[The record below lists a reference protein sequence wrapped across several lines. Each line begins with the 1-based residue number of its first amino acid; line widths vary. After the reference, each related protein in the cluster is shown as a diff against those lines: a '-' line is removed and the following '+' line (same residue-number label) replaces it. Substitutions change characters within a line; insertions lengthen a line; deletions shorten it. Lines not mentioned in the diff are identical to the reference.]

1 MSEYEITYHIDPQLD
16 EAARDELNS
25 TIDAEIVK
33 ESGKVVHGSNILRR
47 KLAYEID
54 KKQSVFT
61 RVVDIEIEPEYITNI
76 HKSLQKNPSVLRF
89 VILQTPR
96 REDSGAKLMDQ
107 LKQSLG
113 KGKPVVKGPAKQVT
127 MQDVEKGIEEAL
139 SEEVK

>member
-25 TIDAEIVK
+25 AIESEVAK
-33 ESGKVVHGSNILRR
+33 ESGKVVHGSTSLRR

-61 RVVDIEIEPEYITNI
+61 RVLDIEIESENI
-76 HKSLQKNPSVLRF
+76 QNILKSLQKNPSILRF

-96 REDSGAKLMDQ
+96 REDGGAKLMEQ
-107 LKQSLG
+107 LKQAVG
-113 KGKPVVKGPAKQVT
+113 KGKPAVKGPAKKVT